1 MPSLKDM
8 REKAQ
13 EAGLMKLDRLIKNRQ
28 HIPNNEFPIPLK
40 ELCGRYEKLSFQSC
54 IFTSL

>member
-13 EAGLMKLDRLIKNRQ
+13 EAGLMKLDKLVAARQ
-28 HIPNNEFPIPLK
+28 HIPDNDFPVPVR
-40 ELCGRYEKLSFQSC
+40 EL
-54 IFTSL
+54 

>member
-13 EAGLMKLDRLIKNRQ
+13 EAGLMKLDRLIKTRQ
-28 HIPNNEFPIPLK
+28 HIPDTEFPIPV
-40 ELCGRYEKLSFQSC
+40 R
-54 IFTSL
+54 

>member
-40 ELCGRYEKLSFQSC
+40 ELCGRYEKLTQAAS
-54 IFTSL
+54 TT